1 MRNFYNKI
9 IVLTPARELFY
20 AGIIFF
26 FLAIICRPAFME
38 TPADYTRKPLLDPAG
53 LLQVHA
59 WQAHNLDQYQA
70 GHFPLWNRYTG
81 MGQPH
86 LANIQTGSFF
96 PTWALWMAL
105 GGSAALYGSILIF
118 RLWLTAM
125 FWFVFSRKKLCGF
138 PGALLG
144 ASVYAFGGYAIPFA
158 QLIDLNSQMLLPL
171 LMLAFAGLIHKPDTK
186 MLFGSALLVCLAL
199 WGGHPSA
206 AFVTVLV
213 ALVYALISFLAGNHH
228 KKVLPQRFLVL
239 AGAGVLGAL
248 FSAAVLIPF
257 LNYLPRCWSMHGPGF
272 GVFHLDPH
280 GFFNL
285 FLPGLHSLFQ
295 NMPAR
300 IPIEHLEKGP
310 LEMLQLPYLDTA
322 VPGALPAAGPL
333 VCVLAIFGAV
343 RARRTGWN
351 ALFFLGLFSV
361 AAGLTFGLPGFR
373 LIALVPP
380 FNVNSNFKFFF
391 SEIHVCVAMLAGVG
405 MERLVAE
412 ARQAY
417 KNHGK
422 PRGVLIYAA
431 FFALLAAFFIIDIDY
446 LAATF
451 WARTLIPL
459 TFLAIILCFFLSRHA
474 ALIAVCVC
482 VLFGVHDRARSFR
495 PFVSIERPEAE
506 KKAALV
512 AAIESRLSPG
522 SRATGLG
529 RYWPPNLL
537 MNEQIKDVRSSD
549 ALFYKPYVNL
559 IQRVNGHGRKENID
573 YFYPSYYTR
582 PTSQGL
588 ASPEARNLSAGLALG
603 RNAWLPAQIVDG
615 VILKGKGVYGVA
627 VPSKLYYDMESGDRC
642 GSFPRPC
649 HPGLFLHAP
658 AGVSFRPAEVMG
670 KETVVQKGLAGV
682 VSFLPLIGYPEYSAP
697 DDAGAGFLAVEKKG
711 PRHRLL
717 YWRYITP
724 FENIYENR
732 AGSPVKLETQSR
744 SSVTLAT
751 TPGPKNNRD
760 RDWSAFA
767 ALSVHA
773 GEYRPPPVPVW
784 SYNKGAPYIYEV
796 PHKPWAHVK
805 GSSKPLS
812 FKREADDSFL
822 VKIPA
827 KGDEQKVVVHEAWY
841 PGWKAQSC
849 EESLKITASP
859 DLTAFSVTAPKG
871 AEEVFFY
878 FAPLDFK
885 TGLFVS
891 ISALLI
897 SLVFMVVSIKLRRRS
912 ESG

>member
-1 MRNFYNKI
+1 MK
-9 IVLTPARELFY
+9 TA
-20 AGIIFF
+20 
-26 FLAIICRPAFME
+26 
-38 TPADYTRKPLLDPAG
+38 ADYTRKPLLDPAG

-59 WQAHNLDQYQA
+59 WQIHNLEQYRA

-81 MGQPH
+81 IGQPH
-86 LANIQTGSFF
+86 LANIQTGAFF
-96 PTWALWMAL
+96 PIWALWMAL
-105 GGSAALYGSILIF
+105 GGSAALYGSVLIF

-171 LMLAFAGLIHKPDTK
+171 LMLAFSGLIQKPDTK
-186 MLFGSALLVCLAL
+186 TLLGSALLVCLAL
-199 WGGHPSA
+199 WGGHPEA

-213 ALVYALISFLAGNHH
+213 ALVYALISFLAKGPH
-228 KKVLPQRFLVL
+228 KKVLPQRLLVL

-295 NMPAR
+295 NMPGR

-310 LEMLQLPYLDTA
+310 LQMLQLPYIETA
-322 VPGALPAAGPL
+322 VPGALPSAGPL
-333 VCVLAIFGAV
+333 VCVLALFGAL

-373 LIALVPP
+373 LIALIPP

-412 ARQAY
+412 ARHAY
-417 KNHGK
+417 KNHGR
-422 PRGVLIYAA
+422 PRGVLIFAA
-431 FFALLAAFFIIDIDY
+431 FFALLAAVFTIEIDY

-451 WARTLIPL
+451 RARTLVPL
-459 TFLAIILCFFLSRHA
+459 AFLAIILCFFLSRPA
-474 ALIAVCVC
+474 AIIAVCVC
-482 VLFGVHDRARSFR
+482 VLFGVHDRAESFR
-495 PFVSIERPEAE
+495 PFVSIERPEGE

-512 AAIESRLSPG
+512 SAIKSRLSPG
-522 SRATGLG
+522 SRVTGLG

-537 MNEQIKDVRSSD
+537 MNEPIKDVRSSD

-588 ASPEARNLSAGLALG
+588 DSTEARDLSAGLAFG
-603 RNAWLPAQIVDG
+603 RNAWLPGQIVDG
-615 VILKGKGVYGVA
+615 VMLKGKGVYGVTA
-627 VPSKLYYDMESGDRC
+627 PSKLYYDIESGDRC
-642 GSFPRPC
+642 GSFSRPC

-658 AGVSFRPAEVMG
+658 ATVRFRPAEVMRKDTDG
-670 KETVVQKGLAGV
+670 EKNLVSV
-682 VSFLPLIGYPEYSAP
+682 VSFSPLIDYPDCSAP
-697 DDAGAGFLAVEKKG
+697 DDAGAGFLAMEKNG
-711 PRHRLL
+711 PSNRLL

-724 FENIYENR
+724 FENIHENR
-732 AGSPVKLETQSR
+732 SGSPVKMETDVR
-744 SSVTLAT
+744 SAITLAT
-751 TPGPKNNRD
+751 TPGPRNNRD
-760 RDWSAFA
+760 SDWSAFA
-767 ALSVHA
+767 ALSAHPD
-773 GEYRPPPVPVW
+773 EYRPPPGPVW

-796 PHKPWAHVK
+796 PHKPWVHVK
-805 GSSKPLS
+805 GSSTPL
-812 FKREADDSFL
+812 FFEREADDSFR
-822 VKIPA
+822 VAIPA
-827 KGDEQKVVVHEAWY
+827 NSEERKIVVREAWY
-841 PGWKAQSC
+841 PGWKARAGGD
-849 EESLKITASP
+849 SLKIIPSR
-859 DLTAFSVTAPKG
+859 DLTSFSVTAPQD

-878 FAPLDFK
+878 FGPLDFK

-891 ISALLI
+891 LSALLI
-897 SLVFMVVSIKLRRRS
+897 SLIVVPVFTKLP
-912 ESG
+912 EKKCK